1 MPQTALKPYEPV
13 TLRQPHPLILG
24 AAAAVLVFS
33 VLGSAAIVSWI
44 PAGQNTT
51 PAVTGNTP
59 LTTAQEAISVAC
71 LNCGS
76 VSAIHAVRIEKDA
89 APLNMPGN
97 VGNDQRMTYTV
108 GEPAALP
115 SHSKSAQRIVDI
127 VTVYRV
133 TVRMDDGSYRTL
145 SQADAPAVAVG
156 DKVRVVKGSL
166 IHNRI

>member
-13 TLRQPHPLILG
+13 TLRQPHPLVLG

-44 PAGQNTT
+44 PAGQTAAPSSTERNA
-51 PAVTGNTP
+51 PASTQE
-59 LTTAQEAISVAC
+59 TAAAAC

-89 APLNMPGN
+89 TTLIAPDNPGN
-97 VGNDQRMTYTV
+97 DKRMTYTV
-108 GEPAALP
+108 GEPTTISAN
-115 SHSKSAQRIVDI
+115 SKSTPMVVDI

-166 IHNRI
+166 IHTRI